1 MLLQV
6 RGLTKRYE
14 RRGGSFFAVER
25 ACLQMDPGDVVCI
38 TGPSGSGKSTL
49 LNMLAGM
56 IPADDGE
63 IVFDG
68 ADVCT
73 LSDEARARLRGDR
86 IGYIPQGNSLLQNF
100 SVLDNICLPRYLAR
114 SPGKDGG
121 ARRGVLADK
130 ARELLAKVGM
140 ERLESESPRE
150 LSGGE
155 ARRVAIARS
164 LIADPKM
171 IIADE
176 PTGDLDP
183 QNADEV
189 FRLLGEAAGRGVAV
203 VLVTHDR
210 AFPACA
216 NRRLKMEAGRLTED
230 APAAR

>member
-1 MLLQV
+1 MLLQAKD
-6 RGLTKRYE
+6 LTKRYE

-25 ACLQMDPGDVVCI
+25 ACLQADPGDIVCI

-56 IPADDGE
+56 TEADEGG

-68 ADVCT
+68 DDVRA
-73 LSDEARARLRGDR
+73 LDDEARARLRGGK

-100 SVLDNICLPRYLAR
+100 SVLDNICFPRYLTRQADEQSR
-114 SPGKDGG
+114 EG
-121 ARRGVLADK
+121 RRLLHDK
-130 ARELLAKVGM
+130 ARGLLAKVGIG
-140 ERLESESPRE
+140 RLESESPRE

-183 QNADEV
+183 KNADGI
-189 FRLLGEAAGRGVAV
+189 FRLFEEVGAGGVAV
-203 VLVTHDR
+203 ILVTHDR
-210 AFPACA
+210 AFSSRAA
-216 NRRLKMEAGRLTED
+216 RHFKMADGRLTED
-230 APAAR
+230 R